1 MSSNSYFQHH
11 HTLLVSLY
19 QHCQAALPFSS
30 DEASDVDQEVLLL
43 LKTISE
49 ADHIDENFQLSGQN
63 VLTRIIGNYP
73 HITPEINRDLLW
85 FFGGE
90 CLHYMADEELEKYQ
104 QLDELLHS
112 DDVATVDYPQ
122 AKAKVF
128 KLH

>member
-1 MSSNSYFQHH
+1 MSNNAYFQHH
-11 HTLLVSLY
+11 HALLVSLY
-19 QHCQAALPFSS
+19 QHCQTVLPFCS
-30 DEASDVDQEVLLL
+30 DEATDVDQEVLLL

-49 ADHIDENFQLSGQN
+49 ADRVDETFQLTGQTT
-63 VLTRIIGNYP
+63 LTRIISNYP

-104 QLDELLHS
+104 QLDELMHADADS
-112 DDVATVDYPQ
+112 FDYSQ